1 MSERILIFETT
12 LRDGE
17 QCPGGSMTLTE
28 KVRVAER
35 LAQLN
40 VDVIEAGFPASSI
53 GDFASVAEIAKQI
66 HGPIICGLAR
76 TTDDDIDRCWEAVSH
91 SSRPRVHTFIATS
104 DLHIVEKLRMD
115 RDSVIEA
122 AVRAVSRAR
131 SYGAEVEFSLEDAT
145 RTDYEYMCRVI
156 KAVIDAGA
164 TIVNIPDTVGYT
176 DPWSYGDR
184 ISHIFANVPNI
195 DQVVVSTHCHNDL
208 GQAVANSLAAIN
220 VGARQVECTINGI
233 GERAG
238 NAALEEIVMSIRTQP
253 FFANRFTTG
262 VETSHLYSASRLV
275 VQVTD
280 LPVQH
285 HKAVV
290 GRNAFAH
297 EAGIHQA
304 GVIANRQTYEIINP
318 EDVGWQGEGL
328 VLGKHSGRKAFA
340 VRLAE
345 LGIKLEGDEFQAAFE
360 AMKRM
365 ADERKSVYASDLVAI
380 ARDHGFAGIP
390 ETFRLEAMTVV
401 SSTHTTPMATIKIA
415 IGDKVVDCGELGVG
429 PVDAV
434 YNAIFQATGISAI
447 LVSFGLRA
455 TAEGTDSPAEVQ
467 VKIGE
472 NGHSVVGIAGDNDVV
487 KASVNALLDAMNRL
501 EAIKEAEAVKPS

>member
-1 MSERILIFETT
+1 MSKVQIFDTT

-17 QCPGGSMTLTE
+17 QCPGGSMTLSE
-28 KVRVAER
+28 KLRVAER
-35 LAQLN
+35 LALLN
-40 VDVIEAGFPASSI
+40 VDVIEAGFPASSV
-53 GDFASVAEIAKQI
+53 GDFESVAKIARQI

-76 TTDDDIDRCWEAVSH
+76 TIDVDIDRCWEAVRH

-104 DLHIVEKLRMD
+104 DLHITEKLRMT
-115 RDSVIEA
+115 RESVVVA
-122 AVRAVSRAR
+122 AVRAVARAKA
-131 SYGAEVEFSLEDAT
+131 YGAEVEFSLEDAT
-145 RTDYEYMCRVI
+145 RTDYDYMCLVI
-156 KAVIDAGA
+156 EAVINAGA
-164 TIVNIPDTVGYT
+164 TIVNIPDTVGYA

-184 ISHIFANVPNI
+184 IAHIFANVPNI
-195 DQVVVSTHCHNDL
+195 GETVFSAHCHNDL
-208 GQAVANSLAAIN
+208 GQAVANSLAAIHF
-220 VGARQVECTINGI
+220 GARQVECTINGI

-238 NAALEEIVMSIRTQP
+238 NTALEELVMSIKTQP
-253 FFANRFTTG
+253 FFSGRFSTG
-262 VETSHLYSASRLV
+262 IETKHLYGASRLV

-280 LPVQH
+280 LPVQS

-304 GVIANRQTYEIINP
+304 GMIANRQTYEIMNP

-328 VLGKHSGRKAFA
+328 VLGKHSGRRAFA

-345 LGIKLEGDEFQAAFE
+345 LGIKLDDQEFKAAFD
-360 AMKRM
+360 AMKAL

-380 ARDHGFAGIP
+380 ARDHGFTGIP

-415 IGDKVVDCGELGVG
+415 VNGKTVDCGTLGVG

-434 YNAIFQATGISAI
+434 YNAIFQATGLSAK

-472 NGHSVVGIAGDNDVV
+472 NGHSVVGIAGDDDVV

-501 EAIKEAEAVKPS
+501 EAIKEAEAETSK